1 MAGKQEGKCIIIS
14 APSGSGKTTI
24 VKEVLKAIPE
34 LQFSVSATSRSPR
47 ANERN
52 GVDYYYLSAEAFRQK
67 IAAGDFLEW
76 EEVYPGQFYGSL
88 KSELTRIWSQGHH
101 VIFDLDVEGG
111 AKLNKYFG
119 DKALAIFIQAPSIEA
134 LEERLRNRHT
144 ESEESLQMRLGKAR
158 YELEFRPHFDRTVV
172 NDKLDLACKETI
184 QLVSDFLK
192 A

>member
-1 MAGKQEGKCIIIS
+1 MVGKQGKCIIIS

-34 LQFSVSATSRSPR
+34 LQFSISATSRSPR
-47 ANERN
+47 ANERD

-67 IAAGDFLEW
+67 IEAGDFLEW

-88 KSELTRIWSQGHH
+88 KSELTRIWNQGHH

-119 DKALAIFIQAPSIEA
+119 DRALAIFIQAPSIEA

-144 ESEESLQMRLGKAR
+144 ESEESLQMRVGKAR
-158 YELEFRPHFDRTVV
+158 YELEFRPLFDRTIV
-172 NDKLDLACKETI
+172 NDRLDLACQETV
-184 QLVSDFLK
+184 QVVSDFLK
-192 A
+192 T